1 MTLDIKKGVVNVKKG
16 NTPVQMLF
24 CLKEKNQKKINS
36 HRWFFQAFGAVLD
49 PNICVLIDAGT
60 KPGKDSIYQLWKAF
74 DLEPMCAGAC
84 GEIKAMLVH
93 VSLAPTQQRRHNK
106 KLTFDTGKEAS

>member
-1 MTLDIKKGVVNVKKG
+1 MTLDIKKGVVGVKKG

-36 HRWFFQAFGAVLD
+36 HRWFFQAFGEVLD

-60 KPGKDSIYQLWKAF
+60 KPGKEGLRSRA
-74 DLEPMCAGAC
+74 
-84 GEIKAMLVH
+84 H
-93 VSLAPTQQRRHNK
+93 VRRCMW
-106 KLTFDTGKEAS
+106 